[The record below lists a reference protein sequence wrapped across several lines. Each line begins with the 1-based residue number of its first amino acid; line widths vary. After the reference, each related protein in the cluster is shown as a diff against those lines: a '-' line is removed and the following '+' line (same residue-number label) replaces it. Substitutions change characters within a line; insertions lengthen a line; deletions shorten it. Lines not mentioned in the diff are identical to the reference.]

1 MAFSQA
7 SERRSD
13 FSSVRMQPSIFF
25 AMRALQNSMRLQ
37 EPGETFVSRGNKLHL
52 REDVLLMAQELDRE
66 YPELRHWAAP
76 ATEAELALHAAQLT
90 RLMAEETH

>member
-1 MAFSQA
+1 MNKRICVLAW
-7 SERRSD
+7 
-13 FSSVRMQPSIFF
+13 
-25 AMRALQNSMRLQ
+25 Q

-76 ATEAELALHAAQLT
+76 ATEAELALHAAN
-90 RLMAEETH
+90 

>member
-1 MAFSQA
+1 
-7 SERRSD
+7 
-13 FSSVRMQPSIFF
+13 
-25 AMRALQNSMRLQ
+25 
-37 EPGETFVSRGNKLHL
+37 
-52 REDVLLMAQELDRE
+52 MAQELDRE